1 MTAYAKANQIQKWRT
16 FISKIKA
23 LNNLKN
29 CEVTNNSEI
38 NLEKFKALIINLYE
52 LKNKK
57 QKAEI
62 STENKNLSLLK
73 LLTSFQ
79 EKKSIALTN
88 RQVETKKNIENIK
101 EPITF
106 STFEIMEHNFR
117 ENTHSNILKH
127 LFNCR
132 ITDWGSKILSAFIL
146 KTTNNNVLSDL
157 LLKKTYTIFR
167 EYPTKNGRIDLLIE
181 DRKNKFVIVIEN
193 KLLANISIKEY
204 SEEEKVTKTQLD
216 NYTDYV
222 TKNYKGFS
230 QTFILL
236 SMYPNYEI
244 DINNFIQSDYVIL
257 YDILK
262 EVNSENSIIKEYRC
276 LLKSLINYEFDKEWI
291 IEYSNKILE
300 NKQINLLNT
309 FELVN
314 KYIA

>member
-1 MTAYAKANQIQKWRT
+1 MTAYRRAIQIQKWET
-16 FISKIKA
+16 FINKIKV
-23 LNNLKN
+23 LSNLKN
-29 CEVTNNSEI
+29 CEVSYSSEL
-38 NLEKFKALIINLYE
+38 NLEKFNAFVINLNE

-57 QKAEI
+57 QKAKI
-62 STENKNLSLLK
+62 STEYKNLSFLK
-73 LLTSFQ
+73 VLNSF
-79 EKKSIALTN
+79 KGTKVIALIN

-106 STFEIMEHNFR
+106 STFELMEHNFR

-132 ITDWGSKILSAFIL
+132 LTDWGSKILSAFIF
-146 KTTNNNVLSDL
+146 KTTNDKVLSDL
-157 LLKKTYTIFR
+157 LLKKTYTVYR
-167 EYPTKNGRIDLLIE
+167 EYSTKNGRIDLLIE

-193 KLLANISIKEY
+193 KLLANISLKEY
-204 SEEEKVTKTQLD
+204 SEEEKVTKTQLH

-222 TKNYKGFS
+222 SKNYKGFS

-244 DINNFIQSDYVIL
+244 DINNFIQSDYAIL

-262 EVNSENSIIKEYRC
+262 DVNSENSIIKEYRC

-291 IEYSNKILE
+291 IEYRNKILE
-300 NKQINLLNT
+300 NKKINLLNT